1 MKDLPN
7 VEALRTDQ
15 LLPELEAKG
24 FYPAAEMKAAT
35 AAEAR
40 DKFLAYI
47 MCKPEVERDLI
58 LYTADK
64 LLDAVCSTRHML
76 NAFALANAE
85 LAALHEAGL
94 LESRVIVPE

>member
-7 VEALRTDQ
+7 IKALLSEKLQ
-15 LLPELEAKG
+15 PAKDVK
-24 FYPAAEMKAAT
+24 PTT

-40 DKFLAYI
+40 DQFLAFI
-47 MCKPEVERDLI
+47 MAKPEAERDII

-64 LLDAVCSTRHML
+64 LLDAVMAKPHML

-85 LAALHEAGL
+85 LAALHEEGL
-94 LESRVIVPE
+94 LATNVIVPT